1 MTFVLSSILLRALE
15 GSCGGSFIKT
25 VMPRV
30 LRGSCWH
37 WQEQRKAISV
47 TMRGHHIFF
56 QANQWQNNM
65 NNTHIKIALVARPGS
80 DLDIF

>member
-1 MTFVLSSILLRALE
+1 MTFVLSPILLRALE
-15 GSCGGSFIKT
+15 GSCGGSLIKT

-30 LRGSCWH
+30 LRGSCW
-37 WQEQRKAISV
+37 QEQRKAIAV
-47 TMRGHHIFF
+47 TMRGHHIFL
-56 QANQWQNNM
+56 QANQWKNNM